1 MGAAI
6 EMNPIGKVAIVG
18 AGAMGSLFAARIA
31 ETGAEVVVIDVDAV
45 RLATIDSEGIELT
58 DDTGT
63 RTVPVRAA
71 LAAQVDES
79 VDLVILFTKGMH
91 SAAALASIDHLRAAR
106 PIALTLQ
113 NGIGNAELLAQAF
126 GADRVVI
133 GTALIPADLTGPR
146 SVRTQGFASISVGPM
161 APGAGLAAGEVAAL
175 LSAAGFS
182 VEQRDDIVAAV
193 WEKVAFNAALNAI
206 AMICEV
212 PNSGIDNVSGRR
224 IAGAVADETVA
235 VAAARG
241 VMLDRAGIGASI
253 DAALREH
260 RDHKA
265 SMLHDREMGRPTEV
279 EMINGAIAREGR
291 RLGVPTPVCD
301 TLSDLVRL
309 IEAAA
314 GAR

>member
-31 ETGAEVVVIDVDAV
+31 ETGAEVVVIDVDAE

-224 IAGAVADETVA
+224 IADAVADETVA

-265 SMLHDREMGRPTEV
+265 SMLHDREMGRPTEI

-309 IEAAA
+309 IEAAT